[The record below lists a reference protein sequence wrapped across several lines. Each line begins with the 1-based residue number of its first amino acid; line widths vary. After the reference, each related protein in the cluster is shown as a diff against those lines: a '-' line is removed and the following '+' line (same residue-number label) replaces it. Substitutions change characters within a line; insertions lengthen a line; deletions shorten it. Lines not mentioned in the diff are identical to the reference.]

1 MQFNQNKVF
10 AFVEKFWQY
19 FRSVRR
25 MKRTDGRKEWPAF
38 FIFLISNFYFTFA
51 LKDKLYILIV
61 RVYKTTYCRNYL
73 YIYISIYYI
82 YIYKYLYIIYIYI
95 YIIYLL
101 LRNIISLENEE
112 KLVGQFLSSNYSS
125 WETSDISPWKFQ
137 SRLEITDVS
146 TLNRAVA
153 FGSLS
158 TWLFR
163 D

>member
-1 MQFNQNKVF
+1 MQFNRNEVF

-25 MKRTDGRKEWPAF
+25 MKRADDRKEWPAF

-51 LKDKLYILIV
+51 LKDKLYILII
-61 RVYKTTYCRNYL
+61 RVYKTTCCRN
-73 YIYISIYYI
+73 
-82 YIYKYLYIIYIYI
+82 YIYI
-95 YIIYLL
+95 YIHIYIFTLTKC
-101 LRNIISLENEE
+101 NFVENEE

-146 TLNRAVA
+146 ALNRAVA

-158 TWLFR
+158 TWLFT